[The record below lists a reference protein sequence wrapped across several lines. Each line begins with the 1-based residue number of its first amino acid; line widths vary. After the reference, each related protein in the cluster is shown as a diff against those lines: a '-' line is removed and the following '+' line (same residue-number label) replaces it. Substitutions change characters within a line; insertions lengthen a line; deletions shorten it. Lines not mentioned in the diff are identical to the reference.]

1 MWTVGEEDWKRLMP
15 WLEADGEFAIQGG
28 GDFHHGIEGE
38 VGFTFED
45 LGDIGGRGADFFG
58 EGGAERLRM
67 LEKAIR

>member
-1 MWTVGEEDWKRLMP
+1 MKRALRGSRASTLIEVP
-15 WLEADGEFAIQGG
+15 LQAIK
-28 GDFHHGIEGE
+28 GE

>member
-1 MWTVGEEDWKRLMP
+1 
-15 WLEADGEFAIQGG
+15 
-28 GDFHHGIEGE
+28 

>member
-1 MWTVGEEDWKRLMP
+1 MP
-15 WLEADGEFAIQGG
+15 WLEADGEFAFQGD

-38 VGFTFED
+38 VGFAFED
-45 LGDIGGRGADFFG
+45 LGDIGGRAADFLG